1 MDNFSKLQK
10 LEKETNKA
18 LTALAESALETKKL
32 SIAAAKSAARL
43 EDEAAK
49 ISENAKTIVS
59 SAEALASVAIA
70 ASKK

>member
-18 LTALAESALETKKL
+18 LAALAESALETKKL
-32 SIAAAKSAARL
+32 SIAAAKSAAKL

-49 ISENAKTIVS
+49 ISENARTIVS
-59 SAEALASVAIA
+59 SAEALASVAVA